1 MGRGRK
7 KQYIKKLTNK
17 DQKMLQAFRSVG
29 YMNEKHL
36 KGNLSQANKR
46 ILNFQRDGYIEKCS
60 VYRNHTRSMQTV
72 YRLTEKGKEL
82 VQTQLNLKNFYR
94 SCSSRHDLAVAD
106 RYFKS
111 TEEQRSNWLTEQDWK
126 DRMEDH
132 IQSLYNQG
140 EITRAS
146 ELQDRLQE
154 RSISYPDGGYT
165 SETGQVI
172 AIEVITKNY
181 KEAEIKA
188 KEEFV
193 EELKADYE
201 YVKI

>member
-7 KQYIKKLTNK
+7 KQYIKKLTTK
-17 DQKMLQAFRSVG
+17 DSRMLQAFRSVG

-36 KGNLSQANKR
+36 KDDLSQADKR
-46 ILNFQRDGYIEKCS
+46 IKNFERDGYIEKCS
-60 VYRNHTRSMQTV
+60 VYRHDKRSMESV
-72 YRLTEKGKEL
+72 YRLTGKGKEL
-82 VQTQLNLKNFYR
+82 ASTQLNLKNFYR

-106 RYFKS
+106 RYFRAS
-111 TEEQRSNWLTEQDWK
+111 EEQRSNWLTEQDWK

-132 IQSLYNQG
+132 IQSLYNRG

-146 ELQDRLQE
+146 QLQDRLQE
-154 RSISYPDGGYT
+154 HSLSYTDGGYVT
-165 SETGQVI
+165 ESGRVV

-181 KEAEIKA
+181 SEAEIKA

-193 EELKADYE
+193 QELKAEYE
-201 YVKI
+201 SVRI